1 MRFKLDENLGQMAA
15 SFLRQSGYD
24 VATLVEENLVS
35 ASDRALI
42 EVCLQEARC
51 LITLDLDFSNPLV
64 FLPHQYAGI
73 IILRLPSPTNLLS
86 IQEAMGI
93 LMKGLDR
100 ESVAGKLWIIQKNKI
115 RVYQPQDET

>member
-1 MRFKLDENLGQMAA
+1 MRFKLDENLGQMGA

-24 VATLVEENLVS
+24 VATVVEQNLVS

-42 EVCLQEARC
+42 EVCRQEARC

-64 FLPHQYAGI
+64 FPPHQYAGI